1 MKCVAWER
9 VNEILSA
16 TALST
21 TSLAANALSAAA
33 LSNAL
38 PATVLSADAPAAAIA
53 AATAK
58 EQRRE
63 ELMAQVKRERDGE
76 QAPAPVRAVGDV
88 AGSQVAVFI
97 CKSGVG

>member
-1 MKCVAWER
+1 MDVWFPRLTCVFPFFAQGFYTDVTPRVVRLCRGLLLARVAWER

-33 LSNAL
+33 LSNAV

-53 AATAK
+53 AAIVTTNGG
-58 EQRRE
+58 R
-63 ELMAQVKRERDGE
+63 
-76 QAPAPVRAVGDV
+76 
-88 AGSQVAVFI
+88 
-97 CKSGVG
+97 